1 MIEVRPP
8 VLLLVNFGLA
18 LSIVALTLST
28 LRASRHPAHARS
40 WVFFGLASTA
50 LLLHAGLE
58 LVGAEFAAAFAAAST
73 TLEVSTTA
81 FLGVGFALL
90 YGADRDGVSKIQR
103 LAEQDT
109 LTGLYNLFSFRAVA
123 EPRLAR
129 ARAHGGR
136 CTIVVLDLDGF
147 KAVNDTFGHP
157 AGDKVLQATAACIVA
172 NLRPEDL
179 AARCGGDEFAIYLDR
194 CDRREARR
202 ITDRIRRSLVAVTA
216 AASSRVTFSAGIATF
231 PESGTDVQTL
241 IQRADAMLLLAKR
254 GGKNDIRIDPRGA
267 PVARIGTARAT
278 RTP

>member
-1 MIEVRPP
+1 MSGDTP
-8 VLLLVNFGLA
+8 LALLVNFALA
-18 LSIVALTLST
+18 LSIAVLTLSK
-28 LRASRHPAHARS
+28 LRLGRHPAHARS

-58 LVGAEFAAAFAAAST
+58 VVGAGFAAAST
-73 TLEVSTTA
+73 ILEVSTTA

-90 YGADRDGVSKIQR
+90 YGADREGVSRIQR

-109 LTGLYNLFSFRAVA
+109 LTGLYNLRSFRAVA

-136 CTIVVLDLDGF
+136 CTVIVLDLDGF

-179 AARCGGDEFAIYLDR
+179 AARYGGDEFVIYLDR
-194 CDRREARR
+194 CERREARR
-202 ITDRIRRSLVAVTA
+202 IADRIRRSLVTVTA
-216 AASSRVTFSAGIATF
+216 AASSHVTFSAGIATF

-267 PVARIGTARAT
+267 PVARLGTARAP
-278 RTP
+278 RIP